1 MNRYIITPTS
11 IRVVAR
17 AVVVAVMSCVLG
29 ACNRTNDTPRS
40 AIAAAPDF
48 AEIDWMDL
56 IPADELEN
64 YRLGVAF
71 AVSRVDHSVEQRPA
85 QFGSFKTVPSMDGRK
100 VALQGYVVPLDTDD
114 HGLMTSFFFVQ
125 TLGACIHVPP
135 PPPDQMIYVSLSEPV
150 TAPEYG
156 ESSWLKGT
164 LHTETQNLA
173 LASAAYSMRDPVLTP
188 SE

>member
-1 MNRYIITPTS
+1 MDVQAWHPHR
-11 IRVVAR
+11 IRKIAR
-17 AVVVAVMSCVLG
+17 LAVAVLAISVLP
-29 ACNRTNDTPRS
+29 ACTDPPVNAPPASS
-40 AIAAAPDF
+40 APAPEF
-48 AEIDWMDL
+48 SPIDWMDL

-85 QFGSFKTVPSMDGRK
+85 QFGSFKTVPSMNGRK
-100 VALQGYVVPLDTDD
+100 VALQGYIVPLDTDD
-114 HGLMTSFFFVQ
+114 HGLMTSFFFVP

-135 PPPDQMIYVSLSEPV
+135 PPPDQMIYVSLSDPV

-164 LHTETQNLA
+164 LRTEAQNLQ
-173 LASAAYSMRDPVLTP
+173 LASAAYSMRDPVISP
-188 SE
+188 